1 MRTAWHGA
9 KLLLPLSLLFGAAYS
24 SGQDGVAR
32 TAQVAALHPLPGLV
46 WKRTSPTLGKPDGP
60 VLYQLIFRSNATP
73 NAIPMISPQ
82 FTLTNSPIQVNAAGD
97 VVIGGLSINATSGIV
112 TFASG
117 QQLNSGG
124 PFVDLSSDQTIAG
137 IKTFGSTINGNISG
151 SAGMLGGQLPSFYQA
166 RVSGNCTPGSAVLAV
181 NADGSVLC
189 AGPFFDLSSD
199 QTIGGIKTFS
209 QLIQG
214 SVSGS
219 AALLG
224 GQPPSFYQAA
234 VTGNCPAGAIQGINA
249 NGSVNCSGASV
260 DLTSDQT
267 IGGVKTFTSVING
280 SISGSAAMLGGQAAS
295 FYQAKVTGSCPL
307 GSAVIAVNGDG
318 SVSCGPATNLFASAS
333 NLLTLLDGNAR
344 QASNAIT
351 IGADGMP
358 IIVYNGSTFDVNN
371 VLQPNLSLVHCTSVD
386 CSTHA

>member
-1 MRTAWHGA
+1 MKRARRKANVLT
-9 KLLLPLSLLFGAAYS
+9 LLWLILSAGIA
-24 SGQDGVAR
+24 SGQRPA
-32 TAQVAALHPLPGLV
+32 AQVAVLHPLPGLV
-46 WKRTSPTLGKPDGP
+46 WKRTSPSITSPDGP

-82 FTLTNSPIQVNAAGD
+82 FTLTNSPIQVNGSGD
-97 VVIGGLSINATSGIV
+97 VVIGGLTINGTTGMV

-117 QQLNSGG
+117 QQLDTGG

-137 IKTFGSTINGNISG
+137 IKTFSSTINGNISG

-189 AGPFFDLSSD
+189 AGPFFDLNSD
-199 QTIGGIKTFS
+199 QTVGGIKTFS

-224 GQPPSFYQAA
+224 GQPPSFYQTV
-234 VTGNCPAGAIQGINA
+234 VTGSCPAGAIQAINA
-249 NGSVNCSGASV
+249 NGSVVCSGASV

-267 IGGVKTFTSVING
+267 IGGVKTFTNVING
-280 SISGSAAMLGGQAAS
+280 SISGSAAMLGGQPAS
-295 FYQAKVTGSCPL
+295 F
-307 GSAVIAVNGDG
+307 
-318 SVSCGPATNLFASAS
+318 
-333 NLLTLLDGNAR
+333 
-344 QASNAIT
+344 
-351 IGADGMP
+351 
-358 IIVYNGSTFDVNN
+358 
-371 VLQPNLSLVHCTSVD
+371 
-386 CSTHA
+386 